1 LTYHDLQYTNKTVKA
16 NSFFD
21 SFQDGL
27 SKEWIANTV
36 FCNPPYGKTKNISNQ
51 HLWSAKM
58 IREFLKGNFKQG
70 ILLVNSSTSEKWF
83 KPLWD
88 YPLCFTDHRIRFI
101 GAGTQ
106 PPKGNVFVYF
116 GNDANNF
123 ARIFNAV
130 GNTVQIFN
138 QLRAVSEVLK

>member
-1 LTYHDLQYTNKTVKA
+1 MSTMKEKQSVWESIRFARAL
-16 NSFFD
+16 D
-21 SFQDGL
+21 SR
-27 SKEWIANTV
+27 K
-36 FCNPPYGKTKNISNQ
+36 
-51 HLWSAKM
+51 
-58 IREFLKGNFKQG
+58 LKK
-70 ILLVNSSTSEKWF
+70 
-83 KPLWD
+83 
-88 YPLCFTDHRIRFI
+88 RFI